1 MTTIPALKDAS
12 AVPPVAADLA
22 DMFGRAGRSL
32 YLVGGSVR
40 GLARGPLSPDVDL
53 DFATDA
59 SPDEVLE
66 IVRGWHEGTWTVGI
80 EFGTVGL
87 LKAGHRMEITT
98 FRGDRYDPASRHPEV
113 SRVSTIEDDLA
124 RRDFT
129 INAMAVKLP
138 DRTFVDPFGG
148 LHDLERGR
156 LRTPLSPEESFSDDP
171 LRMLRAARFVAQLGV
186 IPAPEV
192 VEAMRAQRE
201 RLKIVSAERIRDE
214 LLKII
219 AAEHPAEGLDLAVST
234 GLADDF
240 LPELPALR
248 LEQDPIHRHKDVYRH
263 SLAVMENLVHA
274 RANGGPDVYLRLAGL
289 LHDIGKPAT
298 RRYGQDGVSFHH
310 HEVVGARMAEERL
323 RQLHF
328 PTETIKEISR
338 LIELHLRFH
347 EYRPDWRDMV
357 MRVLAEKN
365 VGGEIARE
373 VGRVVAR
380 AELGYRNAHALVEE
394 VSSRLAKAGFEGS
407 IVAIVREAMAL
418 RQKLFGAKPGWK
430 DSAVRRYVRDA
441 GPLLPRLNALVLA
454 DCTTR
459 NINKAK
465 RLQLGMAM
473 FEARIARLAGEE
485 NIKQM
490 RPALNGDE
498 VMAHLGIPP
507 GRLVGEA
514 LRFLLEVRLDR
525 GELPKPEAKA
535 LLDEWAADQGI
546 PKNSQESG

>member
-1 MTTIPALKDAS
+1 MTATIPALSDPGAIPS
-12 AVPPVAADLA
+12 VATELA
-22 DMFGRAGRSL
+22 EMFARAGKSL

-40 GLARGPLSPDVDL
+40 GIVQKRLSEDL

-59 SPDEVLE
+59 APEDVLE
-66 IVRGWHEGTWTVGI
+66 IVRDWHEGSWTVGI

-87 LKAGHRMEITT
+87 MKDGHRLEITT
-98 FRGDRYDPASRHPEV
+98 FRGDRYDPASRKPEV
-113 SRVSTIEDDLA
+113 ARVSTIEDDLA

-129 INAMAVKLP
+129 INAMAVRLP
-138 DRTFVDPFGG
+138 DREFVDPFGG
-148 LHDLERGR
+148 IADLEREV
-156 LRTPLSPEESFSDDP
+156 LRTPMSPEESLSDDP

-186 IPAPEV
+186 SPAPELV
-192 VEAMRAQRE
+192 DAMRAQRE

-219 AAEHPAEGLDLAVST
+219 AAEHPAAGLDLAVET
-234 GLADDF
+234 GLGDEF

-263 SLAVMENLVHA
+263 SLAVMENLMDE
-274 RANGGPDVYLRLAGL
+274 RTEDGPDIDLRLAGL

-298 RRYGQDGVSFHH
+298 RRFGSDGVSFHH
-310 HEVVGARMAEERL
+310 HEVVGARMAEHRL
-323 RQLHF
+323 RDLHF
-328 PTETIKEISR
+328 PTDTIRDVSM

-357 MRVLAEKN
+357 VQVLREHDAPEDTM
-365 VGGEIARE
+365 RE
-373 VGRVVAR
+373 VGRIVAR
-380 AELGYRNAHALVEE
+380 AELEYRNVAALVED
-394 VSSRLAKAGFEGS
+394 VVSRLHKAGFEEPL
-407 IVAIVREAMAL
+407 VEHVREAMGL

-441 GPLLPRLNALVLA
+441 GSLLARLNALVLA

-459 NINKAK
+459 NVQKAK
-465 RLQLGMAM
+465 RLQLGMAL
-473 FEARIARLAGEE
+473 FEARIARLAAEE

-498 VMAHLGIPP
+498 VMKHLGIPP
-507 GRLVGEA
+507 SRAVGEA
-514 LRFLLEVRLDR
+514 LKYLLEVRLDQ
-525 GELPKPEAKA
+525 GEISKEEAKK
-535 LLDEWAADQGI
+535 LLDAWAAERDLPADG
-546 PKNSQESG
+546 

>member
-1 MTTIPALKDAS
+1 MAAKIPALRDPA
-12 AVPPVAADLA
+12 AVPHVATELA
-22 DMFGRAGRSL
+22 EMFGRTGRSL

-40 GLARGPLSPDVDL
+40 GLVQGKLSGDL

-59 SPDEVLE
+59 TPEEVLE
-66 IVRGWHEGTWTVGI
+66 IVRDWHEGTWTVGI

-87 LKAGHRMEITT
+87 MKDGHRFEITT
-98 FRGDRYDPASRHPEV
+98 FRGDRYDPSSRHPEV
-113 SRVSTIEDDLA
+113 TSVSTIEDDLA

-129 INAMAVKLP
+129 INAMAVRLP

-148 LHDLERGR
+148 QADLERGV
-156 LRTPLSPEESFSDDP
+156 LRTPMSPEESLSDDP

-186 IPAPEV
+186 TPADDLV
-192 VEAMRAQRE
+192 DAMRAQRE
-201 RLKIVSAERIRDE
+201 RLKIISAERIRDE

-219 AAEHPAEGLDLAVST
+219 AAEHPAAGLDLAVET
-234 GLADDF
+234 GLGDEF

-263 SLAVMENLVHA
+263 SLAVMENLMDA
-274 RANGGPDVYLRLAGL
+274 KIDGEPDVDLRLAGL

-298 RRYGQDGVSFHH
+298 RRFGPDGVSFHH
-310 HEVVGARMAEERL
+310 HEVVGARMAEHRL

-328 PTETIKEISR
+328 PTDTIKDITT

-357 MRVLAEKN
+357 VQVHREQALPEEAIR
-365 VGGEIARE
+365 EI
-373 VGRVVAR
+373 GRIVSR
-380 AELGYRNAHALVEE
+380 AELEYRSAGALIDDVA
-394 VSSRLAKAGFEGS
+394 SRLAKAGVDPTLIAS
-407 IVAIVREAMAL
+407 VRDAMAM
-418 RQKLFGAKPGWK
+418 RQKIFGTKPGWK

-441 GPLLPRLNALVLA
+441 GPLLGRLNALVLA

-459 NINKAK
+459 NQAKAK
-465 RLQLGMAM
+465 RLQLAMAI
-473 FEARIARLAGEE
+473 FESRIARLAEEE

-507 GRLVGEA
+507 SRRVGEA
-514 LRFLLEVRLDR
+514 LKFLLEVRLDQ
-525 GELPKPEAKA
+525 GEISKDEAKKH
-535 LLDEWAADQGI
+535 LDEWARAEDV
-546 PKNSQESG
+546 KA

>member
-1 MTTIPALKDAS
+1 MTSTIPALRDPDAIPS
-12 AVPPVAADLA
+12 VATELA
-22 DMFGRAGRSL
+22 KMFARTGKSL

-40 GLARGPLSPDVDL
+40 GLIQHKLSGDL

-59 SPDEVLE
+59 APEEVLT
-66 IVRGWHEGTWTVGI
+66 IVKDWHEGSWTVGI

-87 LKAGHRMEITT
+87 MKDGHRLEITT
-98 FRGDRYDPASRHPEV
+98 FRGDRYDPQSRKPEV
-113 SRVSTIEDDLA
+113 ARVSTIEDDLA

-129 INAMAVKLP
+129 INAMAVRLP
-138 DRTFVDPFGG
+138 DREFVDPFGG
-148 LHDLERGR
+148 RKDLEHEV
-156 LRTPLSPEESFSDDP
+156 LRTPMSPEESLSDDP

-186 IPAPEV
+186 TPAPDL

-214 LLKII
+214 LLKIV
-219 AAEHPAEGLDLAVST
+219 AADHPAAGLDLATET
-234 GLADDF
+234 GLADEF

-263 SLAVMENLVHA
+263 SLAVMENLMDE
-274 RANGGPDVYLRLAGL
+274 RIGDEPDKDLRIAGL

-298 RRYGQDGVSFHH
+298 RRFGSDGVSFHH
-310 HEVVGARMAEERL
+310 HEVVGARMAEHRL
-323 RQLHF
+323 RDLHF
-328 PTETIKEISR
+328 PTDTIRDIST

-357 MRVLAEKN
+357 VQVLREHD
-365 VGGEIARE
+365 VPEETGREI
-373 VGRVVAR
+373 GRIVAR
-380 AELGYRNAHALVEE
+380 AELEYRNAGALVDD
-394 VSSRLAKAGFEGS
+394 VTARLRDAGFDDH
-407 IVAIVREAMAL
+407 VDTVREAMAL

-459 NINKAK
+459 NQAKAK
-465 RLQLGMAM
+465 RLQLAMAM
-473 FEARIARLAGEE
+473 FESRIARLAAEE

-507 GRLVGEA
+507 SRLVGEA
-514 LRFLLEVRLDR
+514 LKFLLEVRLDK
-525 GELPKPEAKA
+525 GEISKQEAKT
-535 LLDEWAADQGI
+535 LLDAWA
-546 PKNSQESG
+546 SGRDLPQSS

>member
-1 MTTIPALKDAS
+1 MTTIDVS
-12 AVPPVAADLA
+12 AVPRVALDLA
-22 DMFGRAGRSL
+22 DKLGRSGRSL

-40 GLARGPLSPDVDL
+40 GLVKEALSGDL

-59 SPDEVLE
+59 SPEEVLE
-66 IVRGWHEGTWTVGI
+66 AVSGWAEGTWTVGI

-87 LKAGHRMEITT
+87 MKDGHRLEITT
-98 FRGDRYDPASRHPEV
+98 FRGDRYDPASRHPTV

-138 DRTFVDPFGG
+138 DGDFVDPFDGRG
-148 LHDLERGR
+148 DLDRGR
-156 LRTPLSPEESFSDDP
+156 LRTPLSPEESLSDDP

-186 IPAPEV
+186 TPAPEL
-192 VEAMRAQRE
+192 VEAMRAQHE
-201 RLKIVSAERIRDE
+201 RLKIVSGERIRDE
-214 LLKII
+214 LIKII
-219 AAEHPAEGLDLAVST
+219 AAPHPSEGLDLAVET
-234 GLADDF
+234 ELAEEF

-263 SLAVMENLVHA
+263 SLAVMENLMPAVID
-274 RANGGPDVYLRLAGL
+274 GEPDIDLRLAGL

-298 RRYGQDGVSFHH
+298 RRFGPDGVSFHH
-310 HEVVGARMAEERL
+310 HEVVGARMAEQRMRE
-323 RQLHF
+323 LHF
-328 PTETIKEISR
+328 PSEKIRDVSS

-347 EYRPDWRDMV
+347 SYRPDWRDMV
-357 MRVLAEKN
+357 MRVLAEHG
-365 VGGEIARE
+365 VPEDGARE
-373 VGRVVAR
+373 IGRIVAR
-380 AELGYRNAHALVEE
+380 AELEYRNAPALVDD
-394 VSSRLAKAGFEGS
+394 VASRLAKAGHDD
-407 IVAIVREAMAL
+407 ATAATVRDAMAL

-459 NINKAK
+459 NENKAK
-465 RLQLGMAM
+465 RLRLAMAL
-473 FEARIARLAGEE
+473 FEARIRRLAEEE

-498 VMAHLGIPP
+498 VMTHLGVPP
-507 GRLVGEA
+507 GPIVGAA
-514 LRFLLEVRLDR
+514 LRYLMEVRLDR
-525 GELPKPEAKA
+525 GEIPKEEAKQ
-535 LLDEWAADQGI
+535 LLDEWAAAQQPRDGEE
-546 PKNSQESG
+546 PPA

>member
-1 MTTIPALKDAS
+1 MTATIPALSDPGAIPS
-12 AVPPVAADLA
+12 VATELA
-22 DMFGRAGRSL
+22 EMFARAGKSL

-40 GLARGPLSPDVDL
+40 GIVQKRLSEDL

-59 SPDEVLE
+59 APEDVLE
-66 IVRGWHEGTWTVGI
+66 IVRDWHEGSWTVGI

-87 LKAGHRMEITT
+87 MKDGHRLEITT
-98 FRGDRYDPASRHPEV
+98 FRGDRYDPASRKPEV
-113 SRVSTIEDDLA
+113 ARVSTIEDDLA

-129 INAMAVKLP
+129 INAMAVRLP
-138 DRTFVDPFGG
+138 DRQFVDPFGG
-148 LHDLERGR
+148 IADLEREV
-156 LRTPLSPEESFSDDP
+156 LRTPMSPEESLSDDP

-186 IPAPEV
+186 SPAPELV
-192 VEAMRAQRE
+192 DAMRAQRE

-219 AAEHPAEGLDLAVST
+219 AAEHPAAGLDLAVET
-234 GLADDF
+234 GLGDEF

-263 SLAVMENLVHA
+263 SLAVMENLMDE
-274 RANGGPDVYLRLAGL
+274 RTEDGPDIDLRLAGL

-298 RRYGQDGVSFHH
+298 RRFGSDGVSFHH
-310 HEVVGARMAEERL
+310 HEVVGARMAEHRL
-323 RQLHF
+323 RDLHF
-328 PTETIKEISR
+328 PTDTIRDIST

-357 MRVLAEKN
+357 VQVLREHDAPEDT
-365 VGGEIARE
+365 VRE
-373 VGRVVAR
+373 VGRIVAR
-380 AELGYRNAHALVEE
+380 AELEYRNVAALVED
-394 VSSRLAKAGFEGS
+394 VVSRLHKAGFEEPL
-407 IVAIVREAMAL
+407 VERVREAMGL

-441 GPLLPRLNALVLA
+441 GSLLARLNALVLA

-459 NINKAK
+459 NAQKAK

-473 FEARIARLAGEE
+473 FEARIARLAAEE

-498 VMAHLGIPP
+498 VMKHLGIPP
-507 GRLVGEA
+507 SRAVGEA
-514 LRFLLEVRLDR
+514 LRYLLEVRLDQ
-525 GELPKPEAKA
+525 GEISKEEAKK
-535 LLDEWAADQGI
+535 LLDAWARGQGRLD
-546 PKNSQESG
+546 G

>member
-1 MTTIPALKDAS
+1 MAAPVPALNDPTMIPS
-12 AVPPVAADLA
+12 VATDLA
-22 DMFGRAGRSL
+22 EMFARTGKSL

-40 GLARGPLSPDVDL
+40 GLVQDKLSGDL

-59 SPDEVLE
+59 APEEVLE
-66 IVRGWHEGTWTVGI
+66 IVKDWHEGTWTVGI

-87 LKAGHRMEITT
+87 MKDGHRLEITT
-98 FRGDRYDPASRHPEV
+98 FRGDRYDPTSRKPEV
-113 SRVSTIEDDLA
+113 ARVSTIEDDLA

-129 INAMAVKLP
+129 INAMAVRLP
-138 DRTFVDPFGG
+138 DREFVDPFDGIADLKRG
-148 LHDLERGR
+148 L
-156 LRTPLSPEESFSDDP
+156 LRTPMSPEESLSDDP

-186 IPAPEV
+186 SPAPEL

-201 RLKIVSAERIRDE
+201 RLKIVSSERIRDE
-214 LLKII
+214 LLKIL
-219 AAEHPAEGLDLAVST
+219 AADHPAAGLDLAVET
-234 GLADDF
+234 GLGDEF

-263 SLAVMENLVHA
+263 SLAVMENLMD
-274 RANGGPDVYLRLAGL
+274 RRSNGGPDVDLRLAGL

-298 RRYGQDGVSFHH
+298 RRFGPDGVSFHH
-310 HEVVGARMAEERL
+310 HEVVGARMAEHRL
-323 RQLHF
+323 RDLHF
-328 PTETIKEISR
+328 PTDTIRDITT

-357 MRVLAEKN
+357 VQVLREH
-365 VGGEIARE
+365 GTPEDTIRE
-373 VGRVVAR
+373 VGRIVGR
-380 AELGYRNAHALVEE
+380 AELEYRSTSSLMDDVAARLRKAGSVDLVE
-394 VSSRLAKAGFEGS
+394 L
-407 IVAIVREAMAL
+407 VREAMVL

-441 GPLLPRLNALVLA
+441 GPLLGRLNALVLA

-459 NINKAK
+459 NQAKAK

-473 FEARIARLAGEE
+473 FESRIARLAAEE

-498 VMAHLGIPP
+498 VMQHLGIPP
-507 GRLVGEA
+507 GRAVGEA
-514 LRFLLEVRLDR
+514 LKYLLEVRLDQ
-525 GELPKPEAKA
+525 GEIGKDEAKK
-535 LLDEWAADQGI
+535 LLDAWWAGRDH
-546 PKNSQESG
+546 PEES